1 MTLTRRMFVE
11 SAAAAAAG
19 TLLAPAR
26 AMAGWSVIESAF
38 PELRA
43 AGTAG
48 DRGLAQGRS
57 FAATI
62 ADNLAFYMEW
72 LSQGGAVSSGRLLKL
87 AEGFLPVLEQHFP
100 AMVEEMDGI
109 ALGANRTLAEIALI
123 NARTDIAAIA
133 EREVGLQTVP
143 ACTALA
149 MFGERR
155 RQPALALGQNW
166 DWDPVLAKAPVILR
180 MEPDD
185 GPPFVTLVEAGM
197 LGKIGYN
204 GHRLGVCLNFL
215 SHRMDAEEGRVGV
228 PIHCLLRAVLS
239 CASIDEAVRLVSE
252 SPRCASANFL
262 LAQHAPTGPRAL
274 DLEIS
279 PDAVATLEA
288 DGPNLVHTN
297 HFLDPQLAEGCT
309 SGFGPS
315 TMKRYARACDLAGA
329 LAEEPDPVRRMQ
341 RVLESREDVPY
352 PISRDRNPDPSS
364 SSLAGI
370 VMDLTNNRLIL
381 TAGPPHRHRWIDHPG
396 VA

>member
-1 MTLTRRMFVE
+1 MMVTRRLFVE
-11 SAAAAAAG
+11 SAAVAAAG
-19 TLLAPAR
+19 SLLASTPAG
-26 AMAGWSVIESAF
+26 AGWSAPESAF

-43 AGTAG
+43 AGSPG
-48 DRGLAQGRS
+48 DRGLAQGRA
-57 FAATI
+57 FASTI
-62 ADNLAFYMEW
+62 ADNLAFYKQW
-72 LSQGGAVSSGRLLKL
+72 LSQGGAASSDRLLEL
-87 AEGFLPVLEQHFP
+87 ARGFLPILERHFP
-100 AMVEEMDGI
+100 AMVEEMEGI
-109 ALGANRTLAEIALI
+109 ARGAGLTLTEIALI
-123 NARTDIAAIA
+123 NARTDIAAIV

-155 RQPALALGQNW
+155 RQSALALGQNW
-166 DWDPVLAKAPVILR
+166 DWDPALADAPVVLR

-197 LGKIGYN
+197 LGKIGFN
-204 GHRLGVCLNFL
+204 GHRVGVCLNFL
-215 SHRMDAEEGRVGV
+215 SHRTDAGEVQVGV

-239 CASIDEAVRLVSE
+239 CSSIDEAVRVVSD

-262 LAQHAPTGPRAL
+262 LAQHGPTGPRAL

-279 PDAVATLEA
+279 PIAVATLEPE
-288 DGPNLVHTN
+288 GPDLVHTN
-297 HFLDPQLAEGCT
+297 HFLDPHLAEGCT

-341 RVLESREDVPY
+341 RVLESREDLPY

-370 VMDLTNNRLIL
+370 VMDLTDNRFIL